1 MKHLHHFLPFVFFI
15 VLIVAIIKAY
25 MGKIANPKKD
35 GLLTVTLILAHTQLL
50 LGLYLLMNFISV
62 AGIHM
67 GEAANRFITV
77 EHPITMLIG
86 VILITIGKVKAKKT
100 IAAIKKPSKVIK
112 KVTSTEKKVKKPIKI
127 SKNYIPKDTEKY
139 MCDKHLSFF
148 KIKLTEWK
156 KELVKA
162 NNEALYH
169 GSMDDNSVS
178 ADIVDQASSYT
189 DKTVEM
195 KAINRQIKLISKIDQ
210 ALIRIKD
217 KTFGFCAETAEPIG
231 IKRLMARPVAHLCI
245 AAQEKHEKDEKVY
258 ADD

>member
-1 MKHLHHFLPFVFFI
+1 MTKISKSVTKKKVIKLNK
-15 VLIVAIIKAY
+15 VA
-25 MGKIANPKKD
+25 N
-35 GLLTVTLILAHTQLL
+35 T
-50 LGLYLLMNFISV
+50 
-62 AGIHM
+62 
-67 GEAANRFITV
+67 
-77 EHPITMLIG
+77 
-86 VILITIGKVKAKKT
+86 
-100 IAAIKKPSKVIK
+100 IKKPTKVIK
-112 KVTSTEKKVKKPIKI
+112 KDAVSEKKVKSVIKI
-127 SKNYIPKDTEKY
+127 AKNYMPKDTEKY

-231 IKRLMARPVAHLCI
+231 LKRLMARPVAHLCI